1 VLCHKN
7 FHTVFFIVLRQV
19 AVSFHRFCQKQIVMG
34 FIYENMVR
42 PVLFKMEPEQAH
54 DRGRTALM
62 SMGALPTLCR
72 LVRRYNLVRE
82 DKPVKL
88 FGLEF
93 PNRVGLAAGMDK
105 DGEFPRA
112 LEALGFGHAEVG
124 TVTPEGQPGNPRPR
138 LFRYPEQHSL
148 INRMG
153 FNNKGAQQML
163 NALAKNYPKGKRGMP
178 VGVNIGKA
186 KTTTLENA
194 VEDYLSC
201 FRTLADQADYFTI
214 NISSP
219 NTQGLRDLQS
229 AAYLRDLLLAI
240 RDENQS
246 HAKKLGREPH
256 PLLLKIAPDLNFKE
270 IDAIIEVLTDLAY
283 DGIIAT
289 NTTIQRPSGFS
300 SKETG
305 GLSGGAFIRKRSND
319 VINYI
324 YKATDGK
331 LPIIGVGGIDSVESA
346 GEKID
351 AGASMVQI
359 YTGWVYRGPFFARE
373 LAKALK
379 SKGENWI

>member
-1 VLCHKN
+1 
-7 FHTVFFIVLRQV
+7 
-19 AVSFHRFCQKQIVMG
+19 MG
-34 FIYENMVR
+34 FIYENIVR
-42 PVLFKMEPEQAH
+42 PALFKMDPEQAH
-54 DRGRTALM
+54 DKGRTALM
-62 SMGALPTLCR
+62 TMGALPTLCK
-72 LVRRYNLVRE
+72 LVRRYNLVKE

-93 PNRVGLAAGMDK
+93 ANRVGLAAGMDK

-112 LEALGFGHAEVG
+112 IEALGFGHAEVG
-124 TVTPEGQPGNPRPR
+124 TVTPQEQPGNPRPR
-138 LFRYPEQHSL
+138 LLRYPEQQAL

-153 FNNKGAQQML
+153 FNNKGSEVML
-163 NALAKNYPKGKRGMP
+163 NALQKNYPKGKRGMP

-186 KTTTLENA
+186 KTTPLENA
-194 VEDYLSC
+194 VDDYLAC

-219 NTQGLRDLQS
+219 NTQGLRELQGET
-229 AAYLRDLLLAI
+229 YLRELLQTL

-246 HAKKLGREPH
+246 YAKKLGRDPH
-256 PLLLKIAPDLNFKE
+256 PLLLKIAPDLTFKE
-270 IDAIIEVLTDLAY
+270 LDQILNVLLDLNY

-289 NTTIQRPSGFS
+289 NTTIARPQGFT

-305 GLSGGAFIRKRSND
+305 GLSGGEFIRKRSTD

-324 YKATDGK
+324 YRATDGK
-331 LPIIGVGGIDSVESA
+331 LPIVGVGGIDSVESA

-351 AGASMVQI
+351 AGASLVQV

-379 SKGENWI
+379 AQGEDWI

>member
-1 VLCHKN
+1 
-7 FHTVFFIVLRQV
+7 
-19 AVSFHRFCQKQIVMG
+19 MG

-62 SMGALPTLCR
+62 TMGALPTLCR
-72 LVRRYNLVRE
+72 LVRRYNLVKE

-112 LEALGFGHAEVG
+112 IEALGFGHAEVG

-138 LFRYPEQHSL
+138 LFRYPEQKAL

-153 FNNKGAQQML
+153 FNNKGADVML
-163 NALAKNYPKGKRGMP
+163 NAQAKNYPKGKRGMP

-186 KTTTLENA
+186 KTTPLDHA
-194 VEDYLSC
+194 VDDYIAC
-201 FRTLADQADYFTI
+201 FRKLADQADYFTI

-229 AAYLRDLLLAI
+229 ATYLRDLLQTI
-240 RDENQS
+240 RDENLA
-246 HAKKLGREPH
+246 HAKKLGRDPH
-256 PLLLKIAPDLNFKE
+256 PLLLKIAPDLTYKE
-270 IDAIIEVLTDLAY
+270 IDGIVGVLLELNF

-289 NTTIQRPSGFS
+289 NTTIERPLGFS

-305 GLSGGAFIRKRSND
+305 GLSGGSFLRKRSND

-351 AGASMVQI
+351 AGASMI
-359 YTGWVYRGPFFARE
+359 KLYTGWVYRGPFFARE

-379 SKGENWI
+379 AHCEDWI